1 MNTTFKNAF
10 STSLTGPAL
19 PLLSP
24 AAKMGILR
32 YKPGPGLPWQN
43 VDHGKQ
49 VIPNWRVR
57 YHGGIAWD
65 DDKPVSILALDGE
78 PSPAIPNDGRRWQS
92 VVNIPVL
99 VEDLGLAMLSTT
111 SEINQRR
118 ISGLYLMWSR
128 LPQAVAGQLQAYIT
142 KPFDKVSTAY
152 GDYYAMV
159 WAPTDTW
166 YDYDT
171 GTFGVPKLPPPVPIV
186 RDNGTQSALPP
197 AEPATPSAEPA
208 NAPQPVPMPPPA
220 NDALARFRPAGT
232 GRQPY

>member
-1 MNTTFKNAF
+1 MNTFKNAF
-10 STSLTGPAL
+10 SVAISFNGPAL

-24 AAKMGILR
+24 AAKTGILR
-32 YKPGPGLPWQN
+32 YKPGPGLPWRN
-43 VDHGKQ
+43 LDPGLM
-49 VIPNWRVR
+49 VIPDWFCR
-57 YHGGIAWD
+57 YHGGITWD
-65 DDKPVSILALDGE
+65 DDKPTSILALDGE

-99 VEDLGLAMLSTT
+99 VEELGLAMLSTT

-118 ISGLYLMWSR
+118 IGGLYFMWSC

-142 KPFDKVSTAY
+142 KPFDKVSTSY

-159 WAPTDTW
+159 WEPIDTW
-166 YDYDT
+166 YDRDT
-171 GTFGVPKLPPPVPIV
+171 GTFGAPKLPPPVPIV
-186 RDNGTQSALPP
+186 PGATLPQALPP
-197 AEPATPSAEPA
+197 AEPTTPAGPVNTSQPVEPA
-208 NAPQPVPMPPPA
+208 PA